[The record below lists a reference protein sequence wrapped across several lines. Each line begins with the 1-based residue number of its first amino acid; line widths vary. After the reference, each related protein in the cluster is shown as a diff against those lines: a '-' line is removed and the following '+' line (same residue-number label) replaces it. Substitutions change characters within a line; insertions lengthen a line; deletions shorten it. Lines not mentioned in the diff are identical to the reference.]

1 MKLKYYLR
9 GLGMGIL
16 VSTVILMIVY
26 HTKNHM
32 TDSDVIK
39 RAKELGMVMKEDSL
53 FDETESNNEQTTTKE
68 PSSEQPTTE
77 APTTEQSTTEQP
89 TTEEPTTKEPV
100 TEEPTT
106 KEPTTQKPTG
116 DLKTVTFTVK
126 DGMYSEA
133 VTDILYNAGIISN
146 KAEFNNFLEKNGYSR
161 IIQNGKHTVNSSMTY
176 EEIAKIITKT
186 R

>member
-9 GLGMGIL
+9 GLGIGVLVTTIIL
-16 VSTVILMIVY
+16 TIAHHNQRKMS
-26 HTKNHM
+26 
-32 TDSDVIK
+32 DADVIE
-39 RAKELGMVMKEDSL
+39 RAKELGMVMEEDTL
-53 FDETESNNEQTTTKE
+53 FDEDASKEEQTTTQEPTKE
-68 PSSEQPTTE
+68 QATTEQGTTEQPTTE
-77 APTTEQSTTEQP
+77 QL

-106 KEPTTQKPTG
+106 KEPETQKPSG
-116 DLKTVTFTVK
+116 DLKTVTFTVT

-133 VTDILYNAGIISN
+133 VTDILYKAGIITN

-176 EEIAKIITKT
+176 EEIAKVITKT

>member
-9 GLGMGIL
+9 GLGIGVLVTTIIL
-16 VSTVILMIVY
+16 TIAHHNQRKMS
-26 HTKNHM
+26 
-32 TDSDVIK
+32 DADVIE
-39 RAKELGMVMKEDSL
+39 RAKELGMVMEEDTL
-53 FDETESNNEQTTTKE
+53 FDENASKEEQTTTQEPTKE
-68 PSSEQPTTE
+68 Q
-77 APTTEQSTTEQP
+77 ATTEQATTEQP

-106 KEPTTQKPTG
+106 KEPATQKPTEN
-116 DLKTVTFTVK
+116 LKTVTFTVT

-133 VTDILYNAGIISN
+133 VTDILYKAGIITN

-161 IIQNGKHTVNSSMTY
+161 IIQNGKHTVNSSMSY
-176 EEIAKIITKT
+176 EEIAKVITKT

>member
-16 VSTVILMIVY
+16 VSTIILMIVY
-26 HTKNHM
+26 HTRNHM

-53 FDETESNNEQTTTKE
+53 FDETESSDEDSTTKEPVTEETTTKE
-68 PSSEQPTTE
+68 PVTE
-77 APTTEQSTTEQP
+77 ESTTKEP
-89 TTEEPTTKEPV
+89 VTEEPTTKEPV

-106 KEPTTQKPTG
+106 KEPATEKPTG
-116 DLKTVTFTVK
+116 DLKTVTFTVT

-133 VTDILYNAGIISN
+133 VTDILFNAGIITN
-146 KAEFNNFLEKNGYSR
+146 KAEFNRFLDNNGYSR

-176 EEIAKIITKT
+176 EEIAKVITKT

>member
-16 VSTVILMIVY
+16 VTAIILIISH
-26 HTKNHM
+26 HTRNHM
-32 TDSDVIK
+32 TDADIIK
-39 RAKELGMVMKEDSL
+39 RAEELGMVMEKDTL
-53 FDETESNNEQTTTKE
+53 FDEENTSDKEEITTKPSQSEESTTKE
-68 PSSEQPTTE
+68 PATE
-77 APTTEQSTTEQP
+77 EP
-89 TTEEPTTKEPV
+89 TTEEPTTKEPT

-106 KEPTTQKPTG
+106 KEPTTEAPTKDNQG
-116 DLKTVTFTVK
+116 SIKTVSFTVT

-133 VTDILYNAGIISN
+133 VTDILYKNGIISN
-146 KAEFNNFLEKNGYSR
+146 KAEFNSFLEKNGYSR

-186 R
+186 K

>member
-32 TDSDVIK
+32 TDSDVIE

-53 FDETESNNEQTTTKE
+53 FDETESKDEQSTTKE
-68 PSSEQPTTE
+68 PSSEQS
-77 APTTEQSTTEQP
+77 TTEQPTTEQP

-106 KEPTTQKPTG
+106 KEPTTQQPTG

-146 KAEFNNFLEKNGYSR
+146 KAEFNSFLEKNGYSR

-176 EEIAKIITKT
+176 EEIAKVITKT